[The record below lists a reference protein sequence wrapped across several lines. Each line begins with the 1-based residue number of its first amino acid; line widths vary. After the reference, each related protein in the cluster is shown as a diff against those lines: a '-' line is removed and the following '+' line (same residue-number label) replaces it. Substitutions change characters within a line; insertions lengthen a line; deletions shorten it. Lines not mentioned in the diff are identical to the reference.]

1 MKKDSGSLKMGAERT
16 RSGFNAR
23 CLWSWLLA
31 DEDEQSGQ
39 PDASD
44 VRRHPWKEAASF
56 AAAAALVV
64 AFFWYSL
71 AQIDY
76 RPDFSFLPDF
86 RIRIWDGFLL
96 TIGVSAAAMVLSL
109 LLGILSARPSFPAC
123 SCFATSRAFMWSL
136 SAGRRS
142 LCRSTFFS
150 IW

>member
-39 PDASD
+39 PEASD

-76 RPDFSFLPDF
+76 RPDFRFCLISAFAS
-86 RIRIWDGFLL
+86 G
-96 TIGVSAAAMVLSL
+96 TVS
-109 LLGILSARPSFPAC
+109 C
-123 SCFATSRAFMWSL
+123 
-136 SAGRRS
+136 
-142 LCRSTFFS
+142 
-150 IW
+150 